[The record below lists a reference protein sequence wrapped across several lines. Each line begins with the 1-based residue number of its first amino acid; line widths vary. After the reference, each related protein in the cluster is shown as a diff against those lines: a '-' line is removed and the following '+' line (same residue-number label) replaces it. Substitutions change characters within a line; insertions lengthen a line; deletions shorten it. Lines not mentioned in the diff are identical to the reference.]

1 MQKVAI
7 VVDDADNRDFLYYL
21 LRDEY
26 VVFTYG
32 SILPTSWISECAAST
47 ALLF

>member
-7 VVDDADNRDFLYYL
+7 VDDDADNRDFLYYL
-21 LRDEY
+21 RDDY